1 MDLKEYV
8 KQNQTVMQFVKDVT
22 PGHIDRYTG
31 TLDYATARFN
41 TILLRLS
48 EDPLKFDQYRQDVEE
63 CFNIIQ
69 DFYKYT
75 LKLISFHKVLRPLI
89 KLILHISTLLKSK
102 IQNLI
107 SKIKMISIIL
117 FIKLKPYQNLIIN

>member
-1 MDLKEYV
+1 MDLNEYV
-8 KQNQTVMQFVKDVT
+8 RQNQTVIQFVKDVT
-22 PGHIDRYTG
+22 PGHIDCYTG

-48 EDPLKFDQYRQDVEE
+48 EDPLKFDQYKQDVEE

-75 LKLISFHKVLRPLI
+75 LKLTSSHIVLRPLI
-89 KLILHISTLLKSK
+89 KLILHIKGLKDIPKIRFLLDK
-102 IQNLI
+102 IN
-107 SKIKMISIIL
+107 
-117 FIKLKPYQNLIIN
+117 N

>member
-8 KQNQTVMQFVKDVT
+8 RQNQTVMQFVKDVT

-48 EDPLKFDQYRQDVEE
+48 EDPLKYDQYKQDVEE

-75 LKLISFHKVLRPLI
+75 LKLISFHVVLRPLI
-89 KLILHISTLLKSK
+89 KLILHIKGIKDIPKIRVLLDK
-102 IQNLI
+102 IN
-107 SKIKMISIIL
+107 
-117 FIKLKPYQNLIIN
+117 N